1 MIPARAALLRAR
13 WMGPVASVSGS
24 ARATLRRAAMAASKI
39 DRDVV
44 LHVAKLASLSLSEGE
59 VGRFVVELARIV
71 AHVEQL
77 EALDT
82 RDVPPTAHVQ
92 VERIPLRKDEVTPC
106 LSHEEALSQAPRVEA
121 DGFAVPAFLE

>member
-1 MIPARAALLRAR
+1 MRCAPARLLDRPAPAEAR
-13 WMGPVASVSGS
+13 PSPH
-24 ARATLRRAAMAASKI
+24 ATVRAAAMSGPKI
-39 DRDVV
+39 DREVV
-44 LHVAKLASLSLSEGE
+44 LHVAKLASLSLSEDE
-59 VGRFVVELARIV
+59 VDRFAAELARIV

-92 VERIPLRKDEVTPC
+92 VERIPLRKDEVTPG
-106 LSHEEALSQAPRVEA
+106 LSREDALAQAPQVEA

>member
-1 MIPARAALLRAR
+1 MP
-13 WMGPVASVSGS
+13 GP
-24 ARATLRRAAMAASKI
+24 KI
-39 DRDVV
+39 DRDLV

-59 VGRFVVELARIV
+59 VDRFAAELGRIV

-92 VERIPLRKDEVTPC
+92 VERIPLRQDEVTPG
-106 LSHEEALSQAPRVEA
+106 LSHDDALSQAPQVEA

>member
-1 MIPARAALLRAR
+1 M
-13 WMGPVASVSGS
+13 ASP
-24 ARATLRRAAMAASKI
+24 KI

-44 LHVAKLASLSLSEGE
+44 LHVAKLASLSLSEAE
-59 VGRFVVELARIV
+59 VDRFAGELARIV

-77 EALDT
+77 DALDT

-92 VERIPLRKDEVTPC
+92 VERIPLRRDEVTPG
-106 LSHEEALSQAPRVEA
+106 LSHEDALSQAPQVEA